1 MYSVLAVRAFN
12 DRIVLLNMIAEACLA
27 ACLKSWLEKNSSVSY
42 SLDVFSILLLS
53 VKLYIGFSI
62 IETFIGYGM
71 FNMSIKLEKVP
82 QLRFAFEQSLSL

>member
-1 MYSVLAVRAFN
+1 VYSVLAVRAFN

-53 VKLYIGFSI
+53 VKL
-62 IETFIGYGM
+62 
-71 FNMSIKLEKVP
+71 
-82 QLRFAFEQSLSL
+82 